1 MSKFM
6 ELILCCAC
14 WTLEGGAETLPP
26 KVNVTIN
33 KRREVGMGRKG
44 REGSVSPFPLV
55 TVYAYKLRRR
65 NLYLLGQPFWS
76 DRVVFFFWLCSD
88 WRMDPTFCLHV

>member
-33 KRREVGMGRKG
+33 KRREGGRGRKG
-44 REGSVSPFPLV
+44 ERGECLSVSP
-55 TVYAYKLRRR
+55 R
-65 NLYLLGQPFWS
+65 
-76 DRVVFFFWLCSD
+76 DRVRL
-88 WRMDPTFCLHV
+88 